1 MSKELKQAMVLA
13 HGVGEDC
20 FPYGGEKSPR
30 PKYAF
35 EVANV
40 PLVKRVIDQLLA
52 LGMEKVCVVAGFQA
66 HVIEGIVSQSYPG
79 RPVEVIT
86 VENHRAGDV
95 IAALSAVRKANI
107 RGNLIIANGDLL
119 AFEADYRGLV
129 NAFAEM
135 GGAYPVA
142 LYDELGEEEDK
153 LSWHTAEISSDGKR
167 IARVKGRVE
176 DGKYRLTG
184 MYAIDANSLSMSSQ
198 LSLNMGQPMYIA
210 AAIQEAIANGVP
222 IGAVRAQDDV
232 VHVDR
237 CFDYLDANQTV
248 LMREVRAIN
257 ERKGA
262 YVYRGGEGEGEG
274 EGDPDPEFIFPG
286 AIISPGATV
295 VLEEGAFI
303 GPYDTREGHL
313 AAVKRLPRPRST
325 RSAHSAN
332 SGQAS
337 AGQGRGATS
346 RRAAQAYPV
355 VPIRIRGDLYLGK
368 GSRVGLNALLEGNVV
383 VGENSYIED
392 SVVQQGVLI
401 GSGVGVR
408 RHCVIRSLTVCGDR
422 SRFECAADFEGVAGP
437 GTIWM
442 HPGQC
447 WVVTGRKC
455 DFGAGNFVGTWRFD
469 SGRCEFRIRN
479 RAVKPG
485 KNRIANASY
494 LGDDVRTGVG
504 VFLAPGTRIGADSL
518 LGIGLLAH
526 GTYEAGYFYS
536 PKQEV
541 VKLRVGFVRP
551 HKKK

>member
-142 LYDELGEEEDK
+142 LYDELGEKEDK
-153 LSWHTAEISSDGKR
+153 LSWYTADISSDGKR

-176 DGKYRLTG
+176 DGKYRLSG

-262 YVYRGGEGEGEG
+262 YVYRGGEG